1 MRRHLMIGVASVS
14 LALGSLFA
22 QSQKA
27 LPTKELMRQK
37 LEHSQSVLE
46 GLALENF
53 ELVANHARK
62 LSALSLEAGWRAL
75 DDPEYARHS
84 DSFRRNVNA
93 LAKAGADQNLDGA
106 TLAYV
111 RVTMSCVECH
121 KFVRGKKGGATRT
134 RRAFDAV
141 VPLAAT
147 GQSRSKFEGE
157 FLMTYRRVRA
167 GIESGPNRALPC

>member
-1 MRRHLMIGVASVS
+1 MKRPLIIGAAGIA

-75 DDPEYARHS
+75 DDPEYARQS
-84 DSFRRNVNA
+84 DSFRRNVTA
-93 LAKAGADQNLDGA
+93 LAKAAADRNLDGA

-111 RVTMSCVECH
+111 RVTLSCVECH
-121 KFVRGKKGGATRT
+121 KFVRGRT
-134 RRAFDAV
+134 TAQLGKDA
-141 VPLAAT
+141 PLI
-147 GQSRSKFEGE
+147 GSLLSPPSNQDQNSKRSS
-157 FLMTYRRVRA
+157 L
-167 GIESGPNRALPC
+167 